1 MPAGSPSGGVGVG
14 SGTAEDPALLL
25 GPSAL
30 SSTVNDNGSAVS
42 VGAAEIQDLLHTLH
56 RIQ

>member
-42 VGAAEIQDLLHTLH
+42 VGAAEI
-56 RIQ
+56 